1 MPPRWRHCIARLGT
15 AARSSY
21 DGTVT
26 GLEPTVLWRLYHA
39 QGRQARA
46 VLLPGTPHVTLTFFV
61 DNVMDRAENF
71 DSMDIALYRS
81 EDVKRTLIGEGW
93 KEDA

>member
-1 MPPRWRHCIARLGT
+1 M
-15 AARSSY
+15 SQ
-21 DGTVT
+21 
-26 GLEPTVLWRLYHA
+26 LEPTVLWRLFHTR
-39 QGRQARA
+39 GRSARA

-71 DSMDIALYRS
+71 DSMEIALFRS

-93 KEDA
+93 REDSSSQSVQR